1 MSQELNELIK
11 ELGKIVDGSNQLAE
25 ELDTVKKLYEKL
37 KVESAEEFDYPFE
50 YNQRYWSLNG
60 FGDVNSVMWENK
72 SFDTQLYDQGNVF
85 KTKKEAELERDRRAL
100 LTRFRQFRDKCNGDW
115 KPNFKDE
122 NSWKH
127 YINFNHQ
134 QNRMKIYP
142 CRNLKEFNLFGYFKN
157 ESDAARAIELF
168 GDEIKRLFVEEEK

>member
-1 MSQELNELIK
+1 MSRIEELKKEIEASKAITEKLQK
-11 ELGKIVDGSNQLAE
+11 ELEREKQKTKIEFPSLKMHEHYWLINNDGEVFCSWWSADV
-25 ELDTVKKLYEKL
+25 LDVGRYEI
-37 KVESAEEFDYPFE
+37 
-50 YNQRYWSLNG
+50 
-60 FGDVNSVMWENK
+60 
-72 SFDTQLYDQGNVF
+72 GNVF
-85 KTKKEAELERDRRAL
+85 HTQEEAEKERDRCIL

-142 CRNLKEFNLFGYFKN
+142 CWNLKEFNLFGYFKN